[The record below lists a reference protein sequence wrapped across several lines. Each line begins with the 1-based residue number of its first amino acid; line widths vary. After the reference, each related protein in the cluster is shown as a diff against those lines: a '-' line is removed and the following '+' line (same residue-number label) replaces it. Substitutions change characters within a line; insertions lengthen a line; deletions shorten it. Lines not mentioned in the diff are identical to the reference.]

1 MSDAGERSAAALALR
16 GDRAEALAAT
26 IDRLYRRHHR
36 EVFRLALRYGL
47 GDAAWAEDVAQE
59 VFITLLDE
67 LPGLGD
73 HDDLG
78 GWLYRVTTR
87 RCLRK
92 LRRERFLRLPW
103 VRWILERGG
112 AASPSLEGQVFA
124 RRDLERAR
132 ELLAGLPPRERVVL
146 SMVHLDGKSQREVC
160 ELLGLSKGYVS
171 KLLARGVARLQE
183 GLDD

>member
-1 MSDAGERSAAALALR
+1 MSDASDRSTRALAVGGDAVVDLAAA
-16 GDRAEALAAT
+16 
-26 IDRLYRRHHR
+26 IDGLYRRHHR
-36 EVFRLALRYGL
+36 DVFRLALRYGL
-47 GDAAWAEDVAQE
+47 GDAAWAEDVAQD

-67 LPGLGD
+67 LPGLAD

-92 LRRERFLRLPW
+92 LQRERFLRLPI
-103 VRWILERGG
+103 VRWVLEEGR
-112 AASPSLEGQVFA
+112 ASRSLEGQVFA
-124 RRDLERAR
+124 RSDLERAR
-132 ELLAGLPPRERVVL
+132 EVLAAMPPRERVVV
-146 SMVHLDGKSQREVC
+146 SMVHLDGRSQREVC

-183 GLDD
+183 DLDV